1 MCLCVR
7 KINLVKG
14 QNVVVTSSNLDEVL
28 RKDLPEQVALEQRL
42 E

>member
-14 QNVVVTSSNLDEVL
+14 QNVVVTGSNLDEVL